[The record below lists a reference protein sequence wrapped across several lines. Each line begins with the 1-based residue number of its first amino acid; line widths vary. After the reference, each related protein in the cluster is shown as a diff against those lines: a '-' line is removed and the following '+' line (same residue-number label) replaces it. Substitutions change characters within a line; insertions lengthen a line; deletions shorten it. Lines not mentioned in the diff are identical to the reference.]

1 MTVVTSRDTRYRR
14 GSCDD
19 LSFGVRVEG
28 RGVRQAD
35 GTVGASSIEFQK
47 DKDDDEDDED
57 DDD

>member
-35 GTVGASSIEFQK
+35 GTVGASSIEFQR
-47 DKDDDEDDED
+47 DRDDDED